1 MSAEKIKVERLEN
14 GQVSV
19 RKGTWS
25 DVFPEER
32 REQWA
37 AWYELM
43 HAEYRYIGYLDM
55 ATALRDLPPLASQTR

>member
-14 GQVSV
+14 GRVSV

-25 DVFPEER
+25 DVFPEDR

-37 AWYELM
+37 AWYERM
-43 HAEYRYIGYLDM
+43 HVEYSYLGYLDM
-55 ATALRDLPPLASQTR
+55 AKALRDLPE